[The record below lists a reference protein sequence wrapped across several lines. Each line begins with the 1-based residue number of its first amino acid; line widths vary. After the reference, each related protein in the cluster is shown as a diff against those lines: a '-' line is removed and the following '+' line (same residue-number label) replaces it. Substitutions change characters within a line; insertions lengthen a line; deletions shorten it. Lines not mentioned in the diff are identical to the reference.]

1 MTFKGTTRRLAAG
14 FALVS
19 TLLDYLMKRPFLFA
33 FALFG
38 GLLFLTAQTPK
49 ARSVEQTLR
58 ASRWQKRVLLLAA
71 PTAAQADFKQQKALL
86 AAAGP
91 ELTARDFLVLEVF
104 YNQLNEADKQFLTRK
119 FGIQPPQFVVV
130 LISKDGGVKQKSS
143 QPIPPAELFGIVD
156 QMPMRREEMR
166 RTKPRQ
172 Q

>member
-1 MTFKGTTRRLAAG
+1 
-14 FALVS
+14 
-19 TLLDYLMKRPFLFA
+19 MKRPFLFA

-49 ARSVEQTLR
+49 VRSVEQTLR
-58 ASRWQKRVLLLAA
+58 TSRWQKRVLLLAA
-71 PTAAQADFKQQKALL
+71 PTAAQADFKHQKTLL

-91 ELTARDFLVLEVF
+91 ALAARDFLVLDIL
-104 YNQLNEADKQFLTRK
+104 YNQLTEADKQFLTRK

-130 LISKDGGVKQKSS
+130 LIGKDGGVKQKSS
-143 QPIPPAELFGIVD
+143 QPIPPADLFGIVD
-156 QMPMRREEMR
+156 QMPMRREEIR